1 MDFVSKD
8 LVFVVKDGEVQLV
21 PQLIMRLDNAYQ
33 IVQDMETLTS
43 KPKNVSVEVSGLEMT
58 VPKVSY
64 FLLFRKTYLFSKRSW
79 CIFVK
84 KKVSKVV
91 LDSRY
96 TSSKP
101 LLIISNKFYLSS
113 ARRRFLLQKF
123 TLECKLFMIYTIRS
137 FVVLNWQLLWANFR
151 LVSSVCR
158 CKVSMLFTEVDYSKE
173 EEKS

>member
-64 FLLFRKTYLFSKRSW
+64 FLLLFRKTYLFSKG
-79 CIFVK
+79 VG
-84 KKVSKVV
+84 
-91 LDSRY
+91 
-96 TSSKP
+96 
-101 LLIISNKFYLSS
+101 
-113 ARRRFLLQKF
+113 AFL
-123 TLECKLFMIYTIRS
+123 
-137 FVVLNWQLLWANFR
+137 
-151 LVSSVCR
+151 
-158 CKVSMLFTEVDYSKE
+158 
-173 EEKS
+173 

>member
-1 MDFVSKD
+1 MHF
-8 LVFVVKDGEVQLV
+8 
-21 PQLIMRLDNAYQ
+21 
-33 IVQDMETLTS
+33 
-43 KPKNVSVEVSGLEMT
+43 
-58 VPKVSY
+58 
-64 FLLFRKTYLFSKRSW
+64 
-79 CIFVK
+79 CI
-84 KKVSKVV
+84 
-91 LDSRY
+91 DSRY

-173 EEKS
+173 KEKKLETKGVKKKFSRQKTTILFKVPLTKDSQLFSRIISSQLF